1 MDKGLL
7 TERMRPIKASVKH
20 STGQTFDER
29 FEIRVVIGLDLEEDR
44 DGRQDVRSP
53 RGVGVG
59 QRVEEVVAVADVEVN
74 KMHFEWKA
82 FL

>member
-7 TERMRPIKASVKH
+7 TEWMRPIKASVKH

-29 FEIRVVIGLDLEEDR
+29 FEIRVVIGLDLEEDG
-44 DGRQDVRSP
+44 DGRQDVRGP
-53 RGVGVG
+53 LCVG
-59 QRVEEVVAVADVEVN
+59 QRVEEVVAVAEVEVN
-74 KMHFEWKA
+74 KMHFEGKA